1 MAATEE
7 EKKSNREQLDRQRNN
22 FNNLKRQMS
31 SIEEEEAKTKTQVEE
46 AIKHR
51 NSLDDYC
58 KKIKSKIKENR
69 DKFKDSEMEF
79 GFIFRDE
86 NLIEENKVAVH
97 GDNSV
102 VMMSRSSGRQGGSN
116 IGGGHGGGGPG
127 GDDESQNASKRFR
140 NNLSGFEYHM
150 NHTPI

>member
-1 MAATEE
+1 
-7 EKKSNREQLDRQRNN
+7 
-22 FNNLKRQMS
+22 
-31 SIEEEEAKTKTQVEE
+31 
-46 AIKHR
+46 
-51 NSLDDYC
+51 
-58 KKIKSKIKENR
+58 
-69 DKFKDSEMEF
+69 MEF

-86 NLIEENKVAVH
+86 NLIEENKVAVN

-127 GDDESQNASKRFR
+127 GDDDSQNPSKRFR